1 MIKSLTAMLMSSTLA
16 ISTVAV
22 PAAHAQ
28 PGIPDPLPVGT
39 CINMGN
45 SLEPETENAWGGKR
59 ISVADFKRIKA
70 AGFDTIRLPVRWHT
84 KSKNEA
90 PYTVS
95 ASYMKRVEQ
104 VVDWALDADL
114 NVILNSHHFDPL
126 YEDPAGTAAWHGGV
140 WKQIAERFA
149 DRPEDRLWFE
159 LENEPHDNLDDSNL
173 LETLTPA
180 LTAVRATNPTRAVII
195 GGQEWSGIDSL
206 ATLEL
211 PEDPNIHAT
220 FHYYSPFDFT
230 HQGASWTGAA
240 MPPVGR
246 QYGTSAD
253 ARLLEQDVEKLRA
266 YIERTG
272 HTPFMGETGAY
283 EAHIPLA
290 QRVQYHNAVTQ
301 AFAPTG
307 IGICVWAYTNT
318 YPFWDQESRK
328 WLPGMLGAI
337 GLPDA
342 TISPKPAPVSAP
354 ATDSGPLLNPDL
366 PKFLQAVDGELAGAL
381 MNDPSRLDWDTYGN
395 QFKSRGYA
403 DESIPGGQAAL
414 RFTISKARENYSV
427 GTTIP
432 LLGDIKQGDTMTVG
446 FFARAIKAETSDGKA
461 RIGVRFQQNSPP
473 YPGFGD
479 TTISPDGEW
488 GWYEVTA
495 KANRD
500 ISQKLAIV
508 TLQFGE
514 AKQTVE
520 IGQTIVVKGASSI
533 VN

>member
-1 MIKSLTAMLMSSTLA
+1 MIKSLTATLMASTLA
-16 ISTVAV
+16 ASPLAIPAV
-22 PAAHAQ
+22 QASAP
-28 PGIPDPLPVGT
+28 IPQPLPVGT

-59 ISVADFKRIKA
+59 ISADDFQRIKA
-70 AGFDTIRLPVRWHT
+70 AGFETIRLPVRWHT

-95 ASYMKRVEQ
+95 PSYMKRVEQ
-104 VVDWALDADL
+104 VVDWALAANL
-114 NVILNSHHFDPL
+114 NVILNSHHFDPI
-126 YEDPAGTAAWHGGV
+126 YDDPKGTAAWHGGV

-159 LENEPHDNLDDSNL
+159 LENEPHKNLDDSNL
-173 LETLTPA
+173 LETLAPA
-180 LTAVRATNPTRAVII
+180 LAAVRATNPTRAVII
-195 GGQEWSGIDSL
+195 GGEEWSGIDSL

-211 PEDPNIHAT
+211 PDDANIHPT

-230 HQGASWTGAA
+230 HQGASWTGDA

-246 QYGTSAD
+246 QYGTSGD
-253 ARLLEQDVEKLRA
+253 AKLLEQDVAKLRV
-266 YIERTG
+266 YMERTG

-290 QRVQYHNAVTQ
+290 QRVQYHAAVTK

-307 IGICVWAYTNT
+307 IGVCVWAYTNT
-318 YPFWDQESRK
+318 YPFWDQEARN
-328 WLPGMLGAI
+328 WLPGLRGAL
-337 GLPDA
+337 GLPDDSVA
-342 TISPKPAPVSAP
+342 PQPAVETAP
-354 ATDSGPLLNPDL
+354 QKSKEPLLNPDL
-366 PKFLQAVDGELAGAL
+366 PEALRSIDGQLAGAL
-381 MNDPSRLDWDTYGN
+381 MNDPSRLDWDTYGD

-403 DESIPGGQAAL
+403 DASIPGGQAAL
-414 RFTISKARENYSV
+414 AFTVKQARENFSV
-427 GTTIP
+427 GASVP

-446 FFARAIKAETSDGKA
+446 FFARAITADTVDGKG
-461 RIGVRFQQNSPP
+461 RIGVRFQQNSAP

-479 TTISPDGEW
+479 TTISPDAEW

-500 ISQKLAIV
+500 ISKQLAIV

-520 IGQTIVVKGASSI
+520 VGQTIVVKGVPSI
-533 VN
+533 VD